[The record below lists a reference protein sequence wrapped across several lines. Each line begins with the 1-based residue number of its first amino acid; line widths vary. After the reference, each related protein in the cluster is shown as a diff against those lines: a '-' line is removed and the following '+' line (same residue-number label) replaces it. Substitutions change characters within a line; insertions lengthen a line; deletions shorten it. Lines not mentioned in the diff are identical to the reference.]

1 MSRMK
6 VKKMNHSERTK
17 KNKAWK
23 KRFYLLL
30 AINGIIIIGLAGYL
44 YSPIPKKEL
53 DIASKQYE
61 SENSSQFIVRTTK
74 QNLNNLV
81 NAYLDKLLVNT
92 DHVYSIHLD
101 EDVQL
106 FGELPLFSSTV
117 PLLIH
122 FEPIVQENGDLIL
135 KQKSISVGQLQ
146 LPNKKI
152 MQYVEKYLPT
162 PEWVIVN
169 PRDEEVYVKVTEMEI
184 KSNFKIAVEQFDVEA
199 NNIAFK
205 IEVPYRTLGIDVF
218 DQLEEKE

>member
-6 VKKMNHSERTK
+6 VKKMNYSEQTK
-17 KNKAWK
+17 KNRVWK
-23 KRFYLLL
+23 RRFLILLL
-30 AINGIIIIGLAGYL
+30 INGMIIIFLALYL

-61 SENSSQFIVRTTK
+61 SENSSQFVVRTTK

-122 FEPIVQENGDLIL
+122 FEPIVQENGDLVL
-135 KQKSISVGQLQ
+135 KQKSISVGQMQ

-162 PEWVIVN
+162 PEWVIIN
-169 PRDEEVYVKVTEMEI
+169 PRDEEVYVKVTEMDI

-218 DQLEEKE
+218 DQIEEED